1 MIVRV
6 GYATDYLVLVH
17 SSVSF
22 SLSFFFFLFFALA
35 VLWMEILFPCFGS
48 HLGFFLCDVNGG
60 LISPR

>member
-22 SLSFFFFLFFALA
+22 SLSFFFFLFFGSALDGDF
-35 VLWMEILFPCFGS
+35 VPLFWFTF
-48 HLGFFLCDVNGG
+48 GFFLCDVNGR